1 MYLIYYSYICFLPK
15 ILEDWKKVLHPSL
28 ARSRRKDERDGE
40 VFFSGS
46 SWYRH
51 DKKELRLLFL
61 LSFSF
66 SLLRRRPRK
75 QNYYKK
81 GVSALGRILKSFSSF
96 ANRSLLCG
104 SGLMTPLDRMGGAAS
119 RELLRLEEEVDSSS
133 SSTTITTHTPTAP
146 E

>member
-1 MYLIYYSYICFLPK
+1 MEVLFIFRVPRGVGNT
-15 ILEDWKKVLHPSL
+15 KKKTFHS
-28 ARSRRKDERDGE
+28 
-40 VFFSGS
+40 FSSPFTFS
-46 SWYRH
+46 S
-51 DKKELRLLFL
+51 
-61 LSFSF
+61 SSF
-66 SLLRRRPRK
+66 SLLRRRARK
-75 QNYYKK
+75 QNYHKK

>member
-1 MYLIYYSYICFLPK
+1 MKEMEKFCIFRDPRGIGMTNK
-15 ILEDWKKVLHPSL
+15 I
-28 ARSRRKDERDGE
+28 A
-40 VFFSGS
+40 
-46 SWYRH
+46 
-51 DKKELRLLFL
+51 
-61 LSFSF
+61 SFSSF
-66 SLLRRRPRK
+66 PFLVISHFYDVGRGSR
-75 QNYYKK
+75 NYHKN

>member
-1 MYLIYYSYICFLPK
+1 MEKFFLNPRG
-15 ILEDWKKVLHPSL
+15 I
-28 ARSRRKDERDGE
+28 GIT
-40 VFFSGS
+40 
-46 SWYRH
+46 
-51 DKKELRLLFL
+51 KEFRFVFL
-61 LSFSF
+61 LSFLCLF

-75 QNYYKK
+75 QNYHKK

>member
-1 MYLIYYSYICFLPK
+1 MYLIYYSYICFFVVQNSGKENLQLC
-15 ILEDWKKVLHPSL
+15 IH
-28 ARSRRKDERDGE
+28 RSRRKDVEME
-40 VFFSGS
+40 KFFSSGS

-51 DKKELRLLFL
+51 DKKKLFLFL
-61 LSFSF
+61 LSFLCLF

-75 QNYYKK
+75 QNYHKK

>member
-1 MYLIYYSYICFLPK
+1 MKEMEKFF
-15 ILEDWKKVLHPSL
+15 H
-28 ARSRRKDERDGE
+28 
-40 VFFSGS
+40 FSGS

-51 DKKELRLLFL
+51 DKKNRFFFL
-61 LSFSF
+61 LYLSF
-66 SLLRRRPRK
+66 SLLRRRPREE
-75 QNYYKK
+75 NYHKK

>member
-1 MYLIYYSYICFLPK
+1 MKEMEKFFIFRDPRGIGMT
-15 ILEDWKKVLHPSL
+15 KKKS
-28 ARSRRKDERDGE
+28 
-40 VFFSGS
+40 
-46 SWYRH
+46 
-51 DKKELRLLFL
+51 LLFPPFL
-61 LSFSF
+61 SLSF
-66 SLLRRRPRK
+66 LILRRRLRK
-75 QNYYKK
+75 QNYHKK

>member
-1 MYLIYYSYICFLPK
+1 MKEMEKFFIFRDLRGICMTNK
-15 ILEDWKKVLHPSL
+15 IASFSSFP
-28 ARSRRKDERDGE
+28 
-40 VFFSGS
+40 FFSS
-46 SWYRH
+46 
-51 DKKELRLLFL
+51 
-61 LSFSF
+61 SF

-75 QNYYKK
+75 QNYHKK